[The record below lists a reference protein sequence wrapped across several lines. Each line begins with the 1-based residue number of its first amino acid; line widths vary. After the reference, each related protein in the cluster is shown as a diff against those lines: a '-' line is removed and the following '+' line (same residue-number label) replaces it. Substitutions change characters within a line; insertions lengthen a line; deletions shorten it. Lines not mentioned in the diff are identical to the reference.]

1 MPIII
6 DFPRHATVTS
16 DIVGG
21 TDAGANE
28 GAAREAGLEAIEGVP
43 HAAVLGAGVIEGA
56 PHAAVLGA
64 GVIEGVP
71 HAAVLG
77 AGDVGA
83 E

>member
-21 TDAGANE
+21 TDAGTNE
-28 GAAREAGLEAIEGVP
+28 GAAREAGLDPNEGAP
-43 HAAVLGAGVIEGA
+43 HAAVLGAGAIEGA

-64 GVIEGVP
+64 GE
-71 HAAVLG
+71 
-77 AGDVGA
+77 VGA